1 MFVDSL
7 SRSDLHQ
14 KDIREKLPPQLWPFL
29 SKYCLKIWPLKVK
42 CNMYKLVSFERLK
55 KKLIDLQQHLPIQN
69 VKIIKDKCYILV
81 LISTLK
87 IQF

>member
-55 KKLIDLQQHLPIQN
+55 KKTYRFTAAPSYS
-69 VKIIKDKCYILV
+69 KCENN
-81 LISTLK
+81 
-87 IQF
+87 QR